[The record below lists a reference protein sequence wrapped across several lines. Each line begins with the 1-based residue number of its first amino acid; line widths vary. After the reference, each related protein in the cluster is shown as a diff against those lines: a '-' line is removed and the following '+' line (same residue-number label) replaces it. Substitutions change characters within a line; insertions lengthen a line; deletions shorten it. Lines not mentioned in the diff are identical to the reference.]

1 MRYYGNLAVREE
13 RQPEQQ
19 RKQQRPAAA
28 QTAAYVRRKTIP
40 VGEKL
45 LYLLTVFVC
54 VAVAGLILY
63 RNANL
68 YEMNRTIQK
77 ITSEYETS
85 ADQTKELQREVDK
98 LKDPARISRLAAEK
112 GYVYDN
118 GKKPITLSKEGN

>member
-13 RQPEQQ
+13 RQPQQQKKQQQ
-19 RKQQRPAAA
+19 RSAPQQASQA
-28 QTAAYVRRKTIP
+28 RRRGIP

-68 YEMNRTIQK
+68 YEMNRTIQTV
-77 ITSEYETS
+77 TSDYETAAS
-85 ADQTKELQREVDK
+85 QTKELQREADK
-98 LKDPARISRLAAEK
+98 LKDPARISKLAAEK
-112 GYVYDN
+112 GYVYDTS
-118 GKKPITLSKEGN
+118 KTPITLSQSGE

>member
-13 RQPEQQ
+13 RQPEQK
-19 RKQQRPAAA
+19 KQQRTAAP
-28 QTAAYVRRKTIP
+28 QTASQVRRKSIP

-63 RNANL
+63 RNAGL
-68 YEMNRTIQK
+68 YEMNRNIQK

-85 ADQTKELQREVDK
+85 ADQSKELQREVDK
-98 LKDPARISRLAAEK
+98 LRDPARIEKLAAEQ
-112 GYVYDN
+112 GLVQPS
-118 GKKPITLSKEGN
+118 GQKPITLSTKGD

>member
-13 RQPEQQ
+13 RQPEQK
-19 RKQQRPAAA
+19 KQQRAASP
-28 QTAAYVRRKTIP
+28 QTASQVRRKSIP

-63 RNANL
+63 RNAGL
-68 YEMNRTIQK
+68 YEMNRNIQK

-85 ADQTKELQREVDK
+85 ADQSKELQREVDK
-98 LKDPARISRLAAEK
+98 LRDPARIEKLAKE
-112 GYVYDN
+112 N
-118 GKKPITLSKEGN
+118 GFVEPSGQQPITLSGKGD

>member
-19 RKQQRPAAA
+19 KKPQQQRAA
-28 QTAAYVRRKTIP
+28 QTATHVRRKSIP

-54 VAVAGLILY
+54 VAMAGIILY
-63 RNANL
+63 RNAGL
-68 YEMNRTIQK
+68 YEMNRDIQQT
-77 ITSEYETS
+77 TSEYETS

-98 LKDPARISRLAAEK
+98 LRDPARIQRLATEK
-112 GYVYDN
+112 GYVFNN
-118 GKKPITLSKEGN
+118 GQKPLTLSADGN

>member
-19 RKQQRPAAA
+19 RKQQRPAAG

-77 ITSEYETS
+77 VTSEYETS